1 MLHERGRFTLSAFV
15 MLEGR
20 YKLRCQLKSFN
31 YTVREPLT
39 KGMAA
44 STNPAT
50 SAPDI
55 LSRQAHRVHIPSVNQ
70 LRYATER
77 KA

>member
-1 MLHERGRFTLSAFV
+1 

-20 YKLRCQLKSFN
+20 YKLRRQLKSFN
-31 YTVREPLT
+31 CTVRELLT

-55 LSRQAHRVHIPSVNQ
+55 LSRQAHRVHIPPVYQ
-70 LRYATER
+70 LRHAAER